1 MAADSTN
8 RETVRDALVTLL
20 SSALTGAGNPAQA
33 VYGYQVGDF
42 QGQSPVVV
50 VASAGSQREPFQ
62 LRGQRNLLY
71 FNIFVFVLFDDPDT
85 DWDED
90 DAEDRIDLI
99 EKEIAD
105 VVIDNRKTDNWTHIR
120 LEGRSTV
127 DSLQIGGS
135 EYRREVITV
144 RIETV
149 DGYS

>member
-8 RETVRDALVTLL
+8 RETVRDALLTLL
-20 SSALTGAGNPAQA
+20 SAALTGASNPAQA
-33 VYGYQVGDF
+33 VYGYLVGDF

-50 VASAGSQREPFQ
+50 VSSAGSQREPFQ
-62 LRGQRNLLY
+62 LKGQRNLLY
-71 FNIFVFVLFDDPDT
+71 FNIYVFVLFDDPDT
-85 DWDED
+85 GWDED

-105 VVIDNRKTDNWTHIR
+105 VVIDNRKTANWTHIR

-127 DSLQIGGS
+127 DSMQIGGS
-135 EYRREVITV
+135 EYRREVMTV